1 MQNDFDGLPSFD
13 GLKTFLAVC
22 RRMSM
27 TGAGQAL
34 HLTQSAVSRQVQALE
49 RSLGIQLFQRRHRG
63 IALTA
68 AGQSLR
74 DLVEPW
80 SEELARFRAAY
91 GAARPA
97 PVTVTASVG
106 VTALWLLPRLAA
118 FNTAHPDVDLRI
130 AAHNRVV
137 DLEVEEIDLAIRYS
151 QSAPGGDAELMFND
165 AILPVAAPQ
174 LGSAFGEAAALLD
187 HPLIEF
193 DDRARPWLT
202 WSDWLSALQL
212 PTAKAPRL
220 LRFNHYDQVIQAALE
235 GQGVALGRLPLV
247 RPLVQQG
254 RLVSPDWQPKKNEFG
269 YWMLKRKRLRP
280 EADAV
285 ARWLV
290 LEASAEKSHAA
301 GYPGRQACAPSSSV
315 PR

>member
-1 MQNDFDGLPSFD
+1 MQRDFDGTPSFD

-34 HLTQSAVSRQVQALE
+34 NLTQSAVSRQIQALE

-74 DLVEPW
+74 DLVLPW
-80 SEELARFRAAY
+80 SEDLARFRAEY
-91 GAARPA
+91 GTARSA

-106 VTALWLLPRLAA
+106 VTALWLLPRLGS
-118 FNTAHPDVDLRI
+118 FNTANPAIDLRI

-137 DLEVEEIDLAIRYS
+137 DLEAEDIDLAIRYS
-151 QSAPGGDAELMFND
+151 QSAPGGDAVIMFTD

-174 LGSAFGEAAALLD
+174 LRSAFDEPARLLE
-187 HPLIEF
+187 HALIEF

-202 WSDWLSALQL
+202 WSEWLSALQL
-212 PTAKAPRL
+212 PPAPPPRM

-247 RPLVQQG
+247 GPLVQQG
-254 RLVSPDWQPKKNEFG
+254 RLVTPAWPARKNDFG
-269 YWMLKRKRLRP
+269 YWMLRRKRLRP
-280 EADAV
+280 EAEAV
-285 ARWLV
+285 AQWL
-290 LEASAEKSHAA
+290 LSEASS
-301 GYPGRQACAPSSSV
+301 RSSKRSA
-315 PR
+315 

>member
-1 MQNDFDGLPSFD
+1 MQVDADGTPSFD

-22 RRMSM
+22 RRMSI
-27 TGAGQAL
+27 TGAGQVL
-34 HLTQSAVSRQVQALE
+34 HLSQSAVSRQVQALE
-49 RSLGIQLFQRRHRG
+49 RSLGVQLFQRRHRG

-80 SEELARFRAAY
+80 SEELARFRANY

-118 FNTAHPDVDLRI
+118 FNTAHPDIDLRI
-130 AAHNRVV
+130 AAQNRVV
-137 DLEVEEIDLAIRYS
+137 ELESEDIDLAIRYS
-151 QSAPGGDAELMFND
+151 RSAPAGDADLMFHD

-174 LGSAFGEAAALLD
+174 LRPAFDEPARLLD

-193 DDRARPWLT
+193 DDRARPWLA
-202 WSDWLSALQL
+202 WSEWLSALQL
-212 PTAKAPRL
+212 PTVPPPRL

-247 RPLVQQG
+247 APLVKQG
-254 RLVSPDWQPKKNEFG
+254 RLVIPGWPPRENEFG

-285 ARWLV
+285 AQWLV
-290 LEASAEKSHAA
+290 SEASAAA
-301 GYPGRQACAPSSSV
+301 NGCATTSVTMQRQSDLS
-315 PR
+315 R